1 MWKYRF
7 FYANLPEILSRDE
20 ELHQQY
26 IEVQDKLQA
35 NLVAIMR
42 EFVSLQLLELNEDE
56 LKSLVRTLHLIACS
70 WLAYQSAMSPKV
82 AITEQMVQQG
92 MLQMIAVVKPIA
104 TEQGMEQL
112 LLLEDG
118 VRALH
123 G

>member
-1 MWKYRF
+1 
-7 FYANLPEILSRDE
+7 
-20 ELHQQY
+20 
-26 IEVQDKLQA
+26 
-35 NLVAIMR
+35 MR